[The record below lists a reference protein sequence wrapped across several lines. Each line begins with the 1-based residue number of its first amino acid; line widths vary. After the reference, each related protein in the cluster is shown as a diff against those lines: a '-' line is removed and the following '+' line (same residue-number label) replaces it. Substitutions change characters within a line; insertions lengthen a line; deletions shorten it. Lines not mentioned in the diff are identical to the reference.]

1 MGIDYY
7 GLWVGVADDPYA
19 LVADKFVE
27 VVFKLRSE
35 VVALKAVDG
44 AVETHQRVEGD
55 HTRTLCAQVRVVVSA
70 IEQVVDTW
78 FVRDCSEESSHICE

>member
-1 MGIDYY
+1 MGC
-7 GLWVGVADDPYA
+7 GSVSLMTPMPWLPTN
-19 LVADKFVE
+19 LS
-27 VVFKLRSE
+27 RSSSNFDQ